1 MRFTL
6 EMRLMQALASQ
17 SSVFI
22 QHPDTVAAQL
32 CVTSDHASRGM
43 DLVAHGH
50 GGVCMPSQ
58 LGYLPGTPLQVRV
71 RLGGRELRYHGL
83 VLWRRVRQQAFELG
97 LGFATDAAAYR
108 ARMVEQLCHI
118 EAYRQHAYVDG
129 RPLDFETAAR
139 EWIARYSSGFPQI
152 AGCCSSVAG
161 GEAQPAVAVG

>member
-1 MRFTL
+1 M
-6 EMRLMQALASQ
+6 
-17 SSVFI
+17 FI

-58 LGYLPGTPLQVRV
+58 LGYQPGTPLQVRV
-71 RLGGRELRYHGL
+71 CLSGRDLRYHGL
-83 VLWRRVRQQAFELG
+83 VLWRRRRRHAFELG

-118 EAYRQHAYVDG
+118 EAYRQQALADG
-129 RPLDFETAAR
+129 RTIDFETAAR
-139 EWIARYSSGFPQI
+139 QWIARYSSGFPQI
-152 AGCCSSVAG
+152 AGCCRSVPG
-161 GEAQPAVAVG
+161 GETQPAVAVS